1 MPCVEACHAGTR
13 YRDTLPVRHT
23 GCNQHRMHVTIAH
36 GQISCPAGGILGVGA
51 MASQK
56 ERPDNVPEE
65 NVYNNLHWMVILTYV
80 VAIGGL
86 SMLMMSAG

>member
-1 MPCVEACHAGTR
+1 
-13 YRDTLPVRHT
+13 
-23 GCNQHRMHVTIAH
+23 
-36 GQISCPAGGILGVGA
+36 